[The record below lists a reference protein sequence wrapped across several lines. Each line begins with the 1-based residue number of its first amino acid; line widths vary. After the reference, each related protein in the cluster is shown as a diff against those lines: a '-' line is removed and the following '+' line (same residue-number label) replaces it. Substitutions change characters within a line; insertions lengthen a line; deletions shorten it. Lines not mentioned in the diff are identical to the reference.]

1 MMNNKVGKIIAYVL
15 LLLAVVAAIGVIA
28 HFTSGFTSDFKT
40 FYVTVNGKD
49 VMNSSGGYQVSPS
62 EPLKVDVKY
71 TFGFANKENKD
82 FSVKIIPNK
91 TTGEDFD
98 FMVGDETHS
107 FYAEKDL
114 TAGFRIDKTENAF
127 TITPRG
133 GTLTDI
139 LKAIYPDKEVGDC
152 ENNGYDNM
160 FTVVITSYNG
170 EASVELY
177 FVIDGTATGVILDK
191 EVIVF

>member
-98 FMVGDETHS
+98 FTVGDETHS

-139 LKAIYPDKEVGDC
+139 LQAIYPDKEVGDC

-160 FTVVITSYNG
+160 FTAVITSYNG
-170 EASVELY
+170 EASVELH

>member
-160 FTVVITSYNG
+160 FTAVITSYNG
-170 EASVELY
+170 EASVQVH
-177 FVIDGTATGVILDK
+177 FVIDGTTTGVILDK

>member
-1 MMNNKVGKIIAYVL
+1 MTKRKIGKIVAYVL

-62 EPLKVDVKY
+62 EPLKADVKY

-91 TTGEDFD
+91 TTGVDFD

-107 FYAEKDL
+107 FYVEKDL

-139 LKAIYPDKEVGDC
+139 LQAIYPDKEVGDC

-160 FTVVITSYNG
+160 FTAVITSYNG
-170 EASVELY
+170 EASVELH

>member
-40 FYVTVNGKD
+40 FYVTVNGKN
-49 VMNSSGGYQVSPS
+49 VMNSSGGFQVSLS

-91 TTGEDFD
+91 TTGKDFD
-98 FMVGDETHS
+98 FTVGDETHS

-160 FTVVITSYNG
+160 FTAVITSYNG
-170 EASVELY
+170 EASVEIH